1 MYNLFH
7 NRNTLNSFYLT
18 PFFSTQ
24 YFTFCHTGQELL
36 VLWRVHH
43 LKYFGPYACI
53 SCQIGADVTFLIR
66 GDLIQKLSC
75 QVFGNYPR
83 DQLSKFFVV
92 PKISKYLEVLRS
104 TDPFLINTRNWVI
117 SEYKSIYKN
126 LFLVNKH
133 LLTSYF
139 FGSFLFETKAKQ
151 TFPSFHFDI
160 YFKINPVLPLGFK
173 VINVKNLHS
182 KNLKR
187 KFKYCNVNIC
197 NSLTSVI
204 EEFPT
209 SNFIFVI
216 SYLCKTKDWTTCLC
230 SFYSQVYLAI
240 SSNCMEK
247 FR

>member
-1 MYNLFH
+1 MTTFQLINLQLLSLHFGIARYFQLPFFYALTLNKGKLTFVYNLFH

-104 TDPFLINTRNWVI
+104 TDPFLINTRN
-117 SEYKSIYKN
+117 
-126 LFLVNKH
+126 
-133 LLTSYF
+133 
-139 FGSFLFETKAKQ
+139 
-151 TFPSFHFDI
+151 
-160 YFKINPVLPLGFK
+160 
-173 VINVKNLHS
+173 
-182 KNLKR
+182 
-187 KFKYCNVNIC
+187 
-197 NSLTSVI
+197 
-204 EEFPT
+204 
-209 SNFIFVI
+209 
-216 SYLCKTKDWTTCLC
+216 
-230 SFYSQVYLAI
+230 
-240 SSNCMEK
+240 
-247 FR
+247 